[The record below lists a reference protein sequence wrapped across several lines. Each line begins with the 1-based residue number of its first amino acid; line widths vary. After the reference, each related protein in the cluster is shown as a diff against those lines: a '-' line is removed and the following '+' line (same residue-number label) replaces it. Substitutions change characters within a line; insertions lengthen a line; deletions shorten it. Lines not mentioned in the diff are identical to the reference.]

1 MGCLDV
7 REEVSIFQTRLE
19 TVDDRNF
26 KVAPE
31 EGIFID
37 TFQADKGM
45 AEKRG
50 TYSWERSRF
59 IDFNKTLGI
68 PIVITVKRF
77 ETPH

>member
-7 REEVSIFQTRLE
+7 WEEVSICQTRLK

-26 KVAPE
+26 KFAPE

-37 TFQADKGM
+37 TFQADKGV

-50 TYSWERSRF
+50 TYSWEGSRF

-68 PIVITVKRF
+68 PIVTMVKRF
-77 ETPH
+77 EPPH